1 MRYALLYLI
10 AAAPLL
16 NATTYYVTIAGLG
29 GTPEF
34 DTQFSKWAAETDRA
48 LHASD
53 PSAHVTT
60 LSGAQATRSHIQSEL
75 ARLASDIKPDDAF
88 ALMLIGHGTY
98 DDTDYKFNLPGP
110 DITGAEL
117 ASLLDRIPT
126 KHQLVVNMT
135 SASGASLAALANK
148 NRIVITATKSGN
160 EKNVT
165 LFARYWIEALRDPE
179 ADTNKNGVVSALEAY
194 RYTERKTAQFYE
206 SEKRIATEHAMLDDN
221 GANDG
226 ARDPSPANGEGMQAA
241 SFAVVRFGASQ
252 SVALT
257 PAKQQLLHKKEDL
270 EAQIDRLKYQKAA
283 LPDDEYKKQL
293 TSLLLDLAR
302 TQAELDK

>member
-1 MRYALLYLI
+1 MRYALLCLI

-16 NATTYYVTIAGLG
+16 HATTYYLTIAGLG

-34 DTQFSKWAAETDRA
+34 ETQFSKWASETERA

-75 ARLASDIKPDDAF
+75 ARLAGEIQPGDAF

-135 SASGASLAALANK
+135 SASGASLAALAHK
-148 NRIVITATKSGN
+148 DRIVITATKSGN

-179 ADTNKNGVVSALEAY
+179 ADANKNGVVSALEAY
-194 RYTERKTAQFYE
+194 RYAERKTAQFYE

-226 ARDPSPANGEGMQAA
+226 ARDPSPANGEGMVAA
-241 SFAVVRFGASQ
+241 SFAVVRFGGAQSASL
-252 SVALT
+252 A

-283 LPDDEYKKQL
+283 LPEEEYKKQL
-293 TSLLLDLAR
+293 TALLLDLAR